1 MKRITFTVFAV
12 FAYLTV
18 FGQAE
23 GVKKDTTVVIDTD
36 PHRVAT
42 NRFWSNWFFGAG
54 AGAQVYF
61 GDHNRQMKFSELLTP
76 NFGVYVGKWFT
87 PGIGL
92 RAGVNGFK
100 IKGLTQN
107 GSHSTGERYDGKPW
121 EGYWLEKQEFNYLH
135 VHADV
140 LFNLSNI
147 LGGYKADRFYN
158 ISPYVGLGWM
168 VTNDEPKQREV
179 SANLGIYN
187 TFRLSN
193 AFNLTLDVRG
203 GMVNDRF
210 DGETGNRKNEGP
222 LSAQIGFVYKFPKT
236 DWNRNQ
242 TTIISYDE
250 EELRILR
257 RKVNELA
264 QSNELL
270 HKQLADS
277 KHETVTDV
285 ILKNKLLAAP
295 LLITFPINS
304 SKVTNEARV
313 NLGFFAKAINDNSN
327 DVVYNVT
334 GYADQGTGSP
344 STNERLSK
352 ERAQAIRDL
361 LVNEFGVESRQIKIS
376 AAGGIENMHY
386 NDPRLSRA
394 VITYIE

>member
-1 MKRITFTVFAV
+1 MTTKAELKTFFENGDV
-12 FAYLTV
+12 
-18 FGQAE
+18 
-23 GVKKDTTVVIDTD
+23 
-36 PHRVAT
+36 P
-42 NRFWSNWFFGAG
+42 
-54 AGAQVYF
+54 AQEQF
-61 GDHNRQMKFSELLTP
+61 
-76 NFGVYVGKWFT
+76 
-87 PGIGL
+87 
-92 RAGVNGFK
+92 
-100 IKGLTQN
+100 
-107 GSHSTGERYDGKPW
+107 W

-158 ISPYVGLGWM
+158 INPYVGLGWM

-285 ILKNKLLAAP
+285 VLKNKLLAAP
-295 LLITFPINS
+295 LLVTFSINS

-313 NLGFFAKAINDNSN
+313 NLGFFAKAINDNSKN
-327 DVVYNVT
+327 VVYNVT
-334 GYADQGTGSP
+334 GYADRGTGSP

-352 ERAQAIRDL
+352 ERAQAIRDV